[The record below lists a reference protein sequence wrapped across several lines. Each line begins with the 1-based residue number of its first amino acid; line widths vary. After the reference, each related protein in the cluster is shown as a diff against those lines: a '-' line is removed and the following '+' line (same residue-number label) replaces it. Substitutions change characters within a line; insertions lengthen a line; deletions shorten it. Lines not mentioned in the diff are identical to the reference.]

1 MIRYKRLIL
10 IGITALLLTAAAWG
24 ALWLYAARSHIPD
37 GVYAGEVAVGGLPAE
52 EAITL
57 LSESWDQAEQRQV
70 VVEGI
75 NGKQQTWQLQELG
88 YRIKRE
94 EALAAIRK
102 LSEGSLWERARYR
115 YHFPKKLAAEEQWKQ
130 GTFRKVI
137 KQEWAW
143 MEAMKPADAVRK
155 ITPDDRVLYQ
165 PHNVGYKVDEE
176 KLMEQVKQAVKAGSE
191 AASPGKQEPAP
202 IRLPLPFTKV
212 MPAVTLQQL
221 KAQGVERKIVS
232 FSTQLGSSSAGR
244 VHNVSV
250 TARVLNDLELKP
262 GEVFDYGKI
271 VQAAEQE
278 YGYREAPVILNG
290 KLAPGVGGGI
300 CQVSSTLYHAALQ
313 AGLEIV
319 ERRNHSLPVS
329 YIPRGQ
335 DATFAQGAI
344 NFRFKNTT
352 GKHLVIRSR
361 VENGALT
368 VKLFGTIPE
377 NEHYEIESETVKLID
392 PPVKEITDPGA
403 PIGSRRVIEQGK
415 SGYKVETYRIHYRD
429 GKAVKRELVSR
440 DTYKGQ
446 PTVVQVGGSRPN
458 KSSSSKS
465 SEPLLEDGITAA
477 D

>member
-1 MIRYKRLIL
+1 MIRYKKLVL
-10 IGITALLLTAAAWG
+10 IGITLLLLAAAAWG
-24 ALWLYAARSHIPD
+24 ALWFYATRSHIPD
-37 GVYAGEVAVGGLPAE
+37 GVRAGGADIGGLPAD

-57 LSESWDQAEQRQV
+57 LSENWNQAEQRKV
-70 VVEGI
+70 IIEGI
-75 NGKQQTWQLQELG
+75 NGKQQTWALKELG
-88 YRIKRE
+88 YQIKRE
-94 EALAAIRK
+94 QALAAIRK
-102 LSEGSLWERARYR
+102 LEEGSLWERARYR
-115 YHFPKKLAAEEQWKQ
+115 YHFPKELVIEEQWRQDIFTKMV
-130 GTFRKVI
+130 K
-137 KQEWAW
+137 KEWAW

-165 PHNVGYKVDEE
+165 PHNVGYKVDEK
-176 KLMEQVKQAVKAGSE
+176 KLLEQVKQAVKAGSAPSSAEE
-191 AASPGKQEPAP
+191 AAP

-212 MPAVTLQQL
+212 MPAVTLEQL
-221 KAQGVERKIVS
+221 KAQGVDRMIVS
-232 FSTQLGSSSAGR
+232 FSTSLGSSSAGR

-250 TARVLNDLELKP
+250 TARVLSDLELKP

-290 KLAPGVGGGI
+290 KLAPGIGGGI

-352 GKHLVIRSR
+352 GKHLVIKSR
-361 VENGALT
+361 VENGTLT
-368 VKLFGTIPE
+368 VKLFGTMPE
-377 NEHYEIESETVKLID
+377 NERYEIESETVELID

-403 PIGSRRVIEQGK
+403 PLGSRRVIEQGK
-415 SGYKVETYRIHYRD
+415 AGYKVETYRIHYRD
-429 GKAVKRELVSR
+429 GKAVKRELISR

-446 PTVVQVGGSRPN
+446 PTVVQIGGSKPN
-458 KSSSSKS
+458 KSSSSKN

-477 D
+477 E